1 MDHESRVE
9 RTEPVRSKLVKAL
22 VTGGSGFIGGRIV
35 RNLLER
41 GWEVHVLG
49 RSTPPPQEGVRFHKT
64 DLGHQPPPP
73 EACDGADALF
83 HVAAKAGVWGS
94 AASYRSANVLASRR
108 VLHACREHGIP
119 HLVHTSSPS
128 VVFNRR
134 PFRGADESLPYGR
147 DWLCHYARTKAQ
159 AEREVL
165 AANGRDGL
173 KTIALRPHLVWGP
186 GDPHLLPK
194 AVARHKAGKLRIVG
208 EGLNRM
214 DLTHVDNVA
223 RGHLLALDALASGSH
238 PGGQAYFLSQDD
250 PVALWPWLNDL
261 FARLDLPPLTR
272 RISFRSAYAIGLTLE
287 LAWTLLRLPGE
298 PPMTRF
304 VATQLAEDHWFS
316 PAAARQDLGYAPT
329 VSMEEGLEE
338 TVQWLKT
345 V

>member
-1 MDHESRVE
+1 M
-9 RTEPVRSKLVKAL
+9 KAL

-147 DWLCHYARTKAQ
+147 DWLCHYARTKAL
-159 AEREVL
+159 AEQEVL
-165 AANGRDGL
+165 AANASDGL
-173 KTIALRPHLVWGP
+173 ATTALRPHLVWGV
-186 GDPHLLPK
+186 GDPHLLPR
-194 AVARHKAGKLRIVG
+194 VIRRARQGRLRIVG
-208 EGLNRM
+208 DGTNQV
-214 DLTHVDNVA
+214 DISHVQNVA
-223 RGHLLALDALASGSH
+223 DAHIQAWDALRNGKAAGK
-238 PGGQAYFLSQDD
+238 AYFLSQGE
-250 PVALWPWLNDL
+250 PVRLWDWLNDL
-261 FARLDLPPLTR
+261 LAQLNIQPVRKTISARK
-272 RISFRSAYAIGLTLE
+272 AYAAGTILE
-287 LAWTLLRLPGE
+287 SFWRLLRLPGE

-304 VATQLAEDHWFS
+304 VAVELSKSHYFNIE
-316 PAAARQDLGYAPT
+316 AARRDLGYESR
-329 VSMEEGLEE
+329 VSTPQGVEEYV
-338 TVQWLKT
+338 TNT
-345 V
+345 T